1 MSQEEEEYQRFVRDP
16 QPGDFESCSRC
27 GSEEEQVYPVGDEQ
41 VCAHCMT
48 REEAKSQWPED
59 ADAIDRAYDRR
70 AAEGI

>member
-1 MSQEEEEYQRFVRDP
+1 
-16 QPGDFESCSRC
+16 
-27 GSEEEQVYPVGDEQ
+27 VYPVGDEQ